1 VDLDAAR
8 DFVGEHHR
16 AVLATR
22 RADGRPQMSPIV
34 TSVDGEGRFVVSSRE
49 TAMKTK
55 NARRDPDVSLC
66 VMSDAFF
73 GQWVQV
79 DGTAEVIALPEAM
92 EGLIEYYR
100 SISGEHEDWDAYR
113 AAMEEERRVLI
124 AITPTKAGPDR
135 SG

>member
-8 DFVGEHHR
+8 DFVREHHR

-34 TSVDGEGRFVVSSRE
+34 TSVDGEGRLVVSSRE

-55 NARRDPDVSLC
+55 NARRDPEVSLC

-79 DGTAEVIALPEAM
+79 DGTAEVIGLPEAM
-92 EGLIEYYR
+92 EGLVGYYR

-113 AAMEEERRVLI
+113 TAMEEERRVLL
-124 AITPTKAGPDR
+124 AITPTRAGPDHA
-135 SG
+135 G

>member
-1 VDLDAAR
+1 VELDAAR
-8 DFVGEHHR
+8 DFVREHHR

-22 RADGRPQMSPIV
+22 RSDGRPQMSPIV
-34 TSVDGEGRFVVSSRE
+34 TSIDGEDRFVVSSRE

-55 NARRDPDVSLC
+55 NVRREPEVSLC
-66 VMSDAFF
+66 VMSDTFF

-79 DGTAEVIALPEAM
+79 DGTAEVIGLPEAM

-113 AAMEEERRVLI
+113 AAMEEERRVLLVV
-124 AITPTKAGPDR
+124 TPTKAGPDR
-135 SG
+135 AG